1 MRLVRSKRICLVVLI
16 VCACLVSGCFSTLQ
30 TAKVEDGFSFTSGV
44 YAYAVERYGYP
55 KSHYEDHFLLIL
67 MPRYG
72 RAATERRVG
81 TEIGLRFLTD
91 LVDKGRVGEPFGIL
105 LGEFKLQ
112 VPKNRY
118 LELALG
124 LDFYFFYPGSVYLL
138 ASKELSNTL
147 TLYGSGELFGG
158 LYSFATEENETG
170 LYPKVTLGTQMSIS
184 KNVSVLV
191 EMEKWFYSE
200 WDWRENLRFA
210 AGLKVVPSR

>member
-1 MRLVRSKRICLVVLI
+1 MKCIVLRF
-16 VCACLVSGCFSTLQ
+16 VCACMLASPAFLVSGCFSTLQ
-30 TAKVEDGFSFTSGV
+30 TAKVEDGFSFTGGV
-44 YAYAVERYGYP
+44 YTYAVERYGYP
-55 KSHYEDHFLLIL
+55 KSHYEDHFLFIL

-72 RAATERRVG
+72 RAATERRMG
-81 TEIGLRFLTD
+81 TEIGLRLLTD
-91 LVDKGRVGEPFGIL
+91 LVDEGKVGEPFAIL

-112 VPKNRY
+112 IPKNKY

-124 LDFYFFYPGSVYLL
+124 LDFYFFYPGSIYLL
-138 ASKELSNTL
+138 ASKDLSKTF

-158 LYSFATEENETG
+158 LYSFAMEENETG

-184 KNVSVLV
+184 KNVSVLA

-200 WDWRENLRFA
+200 WDWRENLRLA